1 MSVCYLIHVHCYGN
15 VLSGYNYR
23 TNRCFGGD
31 HNCHMHLRTV
41 RLIQFHWLSYRH
53 EEGRLAQLRS
63 ELDSLKREAGDLRRE
78 MEGHRRQVGEVSAK
92 LKRKTEEKNRLKLAI
107 TELRNA
113 QEEEETEVDT
123 ATYVR
128 HFRVQCY
135 FQ

>member
-1 MSVCYLIHVHCYGN
+1 M
-15 VLSGYNYR
+15 
-23 TNRCFGGD
+23 
-31 HNCHMHLRTV
+31 
-41 RLIQFHWLSYRH
+41 SYRH

-63 ELDSLKREAGDLRRE
+63 ELDSLRREAADLRRE
-78 MEGHRRQVGEVSAK
+78 MEGHRRQVGEASAK

-128 HFRVQCY
+128 HFRVQ
-135 FQ
+135 